1 MEQCQVAR
9 PGRFITVGEIM
20 LRLTPP
26 NYNTI
31 QMSNCF
37 EAVYGGSEANI
48 AVALARCSS
57 GLVLNIRT
65 CA

>member
-1 MEQCQVAR
+1 
-9 PGRFITVGEIM
+9 M